1 MQALQY
7 IYHKQHLRPSGE
19 KSNTQTRSDAM
30 SVFGW
35 CLKSTLF
42 HLLFGNSLDGYQIF
56 GIAHTTLPTL
66 VCFSCQHLPN
76 NGQAKP
82 KFYLPKF
89 LVG

>member
-1 MQALQY
+1 LVG
-7 IYHKQHLRPSGE
+7 LP
-19 KSNTQTRSDAM
+19 N
-30 SVFGW
+30 FG
-35 CLKSTLF
+35 
-42 HLLFGNSLDGYQIF
+42 HGQNFGNSLDGCQIF